1 MEIGLRGW
9 SKRLLEKGQSKGKEL
24 KGSGGLKTYKG
35 INLSNGGRGEKSD
48 YLRVGW
54 IEDNTQYK
62 KEGVERVNYR

>member
-35 INLSNGGRGEKSD
+35 INLSNGRRGEKKAIISEW
-48 YLRVGW
+48 VG
-54 IEDNTQYK
+54 
-62 KEGVERVNYR
+62 